1 MATLYLTVFRQA
13 GSTAL
18 GDGTPLTPITIDAT
32 SRQSSVITGARGFRT
47 VRFFPDADCF
57 VTWGSDPTVTGG
69 SDALPMGQDNPE
81 YFLVP
86 VGAVIAVLTRA

>member
-18 GDGTPLTPITIDAT
+18 GDGTSLAGVTIDAT
-32 SRQSSVITGARGFRT
+32 SRQSTAVAGTRGFRT

-57 VTWGSDPTVTGG
+57 VTWGSNPTVTGAT
-69 SDALPMGQDNPE
+69 DAIAMGADNPE
-81 YFLVP
+81 YWSVP
-86 VGAVIAVLTRA
+86 VGDVIAVLTR